1 MMVSDT
7 IYAPDIKLT
16 YLAFIAQ
23 KAYGLV
29 KKEIETLEY
38 EEKLPSLT
46 PLYSQK
52 RVEELAR
59 KKFIAGAYKNAKQK
73 PAGAGLLLVDEAA
86 IKTLTKNMGQK
97 GRKCFW
103 EKSQV

>member
-1 MMVSDT
+1 MVSDT

-16 YLAFIAQ
+16 YLVFIAQ
-23 KAYGLV
+23 NTYGLV
-29 KKEIETLEY
+29 KKEMDTLQF

-52 RVEELAR
+52 RVEDLAR
-59 KKFIAGAYKNAKQK
+59 RKFIAGAYKDAKQK
-73 PAGAGLLLVDEAA
+73 PAGAGLPLVAEAA
-86 IKTLTKNMGQK
+86 ITIFVKNMGQK

>member
-1 MMVSDT
+1 M
-7 IYAPDIKLT
+7 
-16 YLAFIAQ
+16 AFIAQ

-52 RVEELAR
+52 RVEDLAR
-59 KKFIAGAYKNAKQK
+59 RKFIAGAYKDAKQK
-73 PAGAGLLLVDEAA
+73 PAGAGLPLVAEAA
-86 IKTLTKNMGQK
+86 ITIFVKNMGQK